1 MKWHVKLA
9 SGGNFNKA
17 GALNICGGKIADEI
31 GEAGWG
37 SDVMKCAH

>member
-17 GALNICGGKIADEI
+17 GAFGKMADEN
-31 GEAGWG
+31 GEADWG